1 MADPTSKLRFQGDER
16 DLSKSLSRV
25 EGKMAGTARVISRES
40 AKASAALK
48 GVQSSADK
56 IKDIDVRVT
65 AKTDEYMRKM
75 REMGEAKNL
84 NPEVQLRIATKA
96 AEQDIRDFDNRIA
109 KSLRPEIKPKVDTA
123 AAEKKIRDMGKD
135 AGGAAGQAGGSA
147 FGSKFLG
154 VLGGVGFAST
164 LAGIASDAFAKA
176 SEKSKVAK
184 NIQNQ
189 MGVSP
194 EEAKMYGNRVGKSYA
209 AGLGDSQDQ
218 IAAVYSNLS
227 SDVSDWASRTMDSQ
241 DKVATRQVKVVQGLG
256 TDMSMAI
263 QASTAAVRNKL
274 VPTFEDAQDLI
285 ARGFQVLGSRGEDW
299 AESLQ
304 EYSGY
309 FRNLGID
316 GATALGLMKQ
326 GLDAGARSTDY
337 IADAFKELNIRVI
350 DGSKPVSDALKQ
362 IGLDAKKIPQQIAEG
377 GPAALNAVDSIVDR
391 IRGMKDPIAQNAVGV
406 ALFGTQWED
415 TMKQIIGNVDV
426 GTAHMAGA
434 FQGTVD
440 KMAVATDSNVT
451 RFERRWESGLA
462 KVGEKLSG
470 WANDGAS
477 IVDGFANHL
486 AGSGQVAGDGWFK
499 GLSEVMDKLKQKADK
514 TTLQL
519 KVESE
524 WQKVQDIHN
533 RLRKLPAK
541 TPVVVDALTANAVSD
556 LERLGYKVRTLPGG
570 KVEVSANTK
579 PATDQAAATVRW
591 LNSLYANI
599 SVGVVGPG
607 KNYALKN
614 IRGGM
619 AALATG
625 GFVSGPKGV
634 DQVPI
639 WATDKEHV
647 TNAKDAQKPD
657 NKRILQAINAGKPW
671 YSAVP
676 SAPRSPSSPGA
687 GRGGGSGGGRPS
699 VTFSGNLDTMFA
711 TYVQKAIRDGM
722 IQIKVT

>member
-25 EGKMAGTARVISRES
+25 EDKMSGTARTISRE
-40 AKASAALK
+40 AGKASAALK
-48 GVQSSADK
+48 GVQSAADR
-56 IKDIDVRVT
+56 IKPVDVRVT
-65 AKTDEYMRKM
+65 SNSEKVQQDL
-75 REMGEAKNL
+75 REIGKSTGPVDIAVRADMSDAEKKVKGLKGS
-84 NPEVQLRIATKA
+84 PVEVPVKA
-96 AEQDIRDFDNRIA
+96 
-109 KSLRPEIKPKVDTA
+109 DTR
-123 AAEKKIRDMGKD
+123 AAEKKIRDMGPD
-135 AGGAAGQAGGSA
+135 AGGAAGSSGGKA
-147 FGSKFLG
+147 FGTKFLG
-154 VLGGVGFAST
+154 ALAGVGIADA
-164 LAGIASDAFAKA
+164 LMGIASDAMAKA
-176 SEKSKVAK
+176 SEKAKVVK

-194 EEAKMYGNRVGKSYA
+194 EEAKMYGDRVGRAYA
-209 AGLGDSQDQ
+209 SGLGDSQDQ

-227 SDVSDWASRTMDSQ
+227 SDVADWAGRTMDSQ
-241 DKVATRQVKVVQGLG
+241 DKVAARQVKVVQGLG

-285 ARGFQVLGSRGEDW
+285 ARGFQTLGSRGEDW

-350 DGSKPVSDALKQ
+350 DGTKPVSDALKQ
-362 IGLDAKKIPQQIAEG
+362 LGLDAKRIPQQIAEG
-377 GPAALNAVDSIVDR
+377 GPAALKAVDTIVDR

-426 GTAHMAGA
+426 GTAHVAGA

-440 KMAVATDSNVT
+440 KMTVATDTNVD
-451 RFERRWESGLA
+451 RFQRRWENGLSV
-462 KVGEKLSG
+462 VGNKLAT
-470 WANDGAS
+470 WANDGAALIDGVTDH
-477 IVDGFANHL
+477 IV
-486 AGSGQVAGDGWFK
+486 GSFEKKVGPLNPFK
-499 GLSEVMDKLKQKADK
+499 GITEAMEKLNKM
-514 TTLQL
+514 
-519 KVESE
+519 KVDIKVQAE

-533 RLRKLPAK
+533 RLMKLPPK
-541 TPVVVDALTANAVSD
+541 TPIVVDALTANATAD

-570 KVEVSANTK
+570 KVEVSANTR
-579 PATDQAAATVRW
+579 PATDQAAATVRY

-599 SVGVVGPG
+599 TVGVVGPG

-614 IRGGM
+614 TKGGM

-625 GFVSGPKGV
+625 GWARGPGGR
-634 DQVPI
+634 DNVPT
-639 WATDKEHV
+639 WLTDKEYV
-647 TNAKDAQKPD
+647 VNKDDANKPE
-657 NKRILQAINAGKPW
+657 NTRILEAMNAGRPW
-671 YSAVP
+671 YTAVP
-676 SAPRSPSSPGA
+676 QAPGSTSSPGA
-687 GRGGGSGGGRPS
+687 GRNGGSGGGRPS

-711 TYVQKAIRDGM
+711 TYVQKAIRDGL